1 MNNLVTIGEAAN
13 ITGLSAKMIRH
24 YEVTG
29 LIPKAIRSDAQYRLY
44 NGHQLKLLGVIKQA
58 KILGFSLSQ
67 IRALSDLWQNPNR
80 ASREVKRLAEENLH
94 EIENKISELKKMKKS
109 LQELADNCNDD
120 EHSQCSILDGLD
132 QV

>member
-58 KILGFSLSQ
+58 KTLGFSLSQ

-94 EIENKISELKKMKKS
+94 EIENKISELKEMKKS

>member
-1 MNNLVTIGEAAN
+1 MNNLVTIGDAAH

-80 ASREVKRLAEENLH
+80 ASREVKRVAEENLH